1 MTTETTG
8 ASGTAAFLGSAA
20 LLIMKV
26 LGKRAAELG
35 EFFADVI
42 RGWRLMN
49 MARVAE
55 KVERILQQREL
66 PLEVRPLATGIGL
79 ALIEAAS
86 REDADDLQTVWANV
100 LANHSDP
107 NRGTQV
113 DKDLIEVVR
122 QLTSADA
129 LILSYLGR
137 HPWDLHVALSGG
149 FDGPRLA
156 EALGLESS
164 RVARSINNLWRLG
177 CLVQLQAGR
186 QMLDGASLRVVG
198 PSADPSVSYRPS
210 PLGETILEAVSP

>member
-1 MTTETTG
+1 MK
-8 ASGTAAFLGSAA
+8 AFRTRTMAENVNGS
-20 LLIMKV
+20 
-26 LGKRAAELG
+26 
-35 EFFADVI
+35 D
-42 RGWRLMN
+42 
-49 MARVAE
+49 
-55 KVERILQQREL
+55 RE
-66 PLEVRPLATGIGL
+66 EQHGRRTR
-79 ALIEAAS
+79 EAAAHELDRPS
-86 REDADDLQTVWANV
+86 ASSL
-100 LANHSDP
+100 
-107 NRGTQV
+107 RGHLRSAPGEV

-164 RVARSINNLWRLG
+164 RVTRSINNLWRLG
-177 CLVQLQAGR
+177 CLVQLQAGP

-210 PLGETILEAVSP
+210 PLGESILEAVSP